1 MQDIKKIEGDLW
13 EAADQ
18 LRANSKLTAS
28 EYSMPVLGLI
38 FLRHAYNRFLI
49 VKEKIE
55 ENLPSRGGIKR
66 PVKKED
72 FESKSAIFLPEESRY
87 DYLLNLEEGKDI
99 GSSINDAMIKIENEY
114 DNLQGALPKNY
125 NIFDNDLLAELL
137 KIFNSDQ
144 LKNATGDVFGRIYE
158 YFLNKFAMSGAQEGG
173 EFFTPISL
181 VQLIVN
187 IIEPEKG
194 IVFDPACG
202 SAGMFVQTGHFIEL
216 HGENA
221 NEKVTFYGQEKAEL
235 NSKLAKMNLAV
246 HGLEGKILEGNT
258 FYEDKHELI
267 GKCDYVMANPPF
279 NVDGVDSEKIKGDS
293 RLPFG
298 IPGINKKTKA
308 VSNGNYLW
316 IQYFH
321 EYLNETGRA
330 GFVMAS
336 SASDAGH
343 GEKEV
348 REQLVKT
355 GDVDV
360 MVAIGNNF
368 FYTRSLPCGIWF
380 FDKDKPEDRK
390 DKILMLDAR
399 NIHSRIVG
407 TSNKNE
413 FSEEQLKNL
422 TAITWLYRGENE
434 RYLKLVDD
442 YINEYVSKSM
452 SIDSEIKDFQNN
464 MGKLLSQLIKF
475 RNDIENN
482 YSESEAHK
490 SFYDDIKIL
499 ENDIKSYKHEKEN
512 LFKNINEYDKYIKES
527 TVKDYSDI
535 KVVNELQKNHYD
547 KFEKNSKDIKSLIK
561 TIDHVYKEINN
572 FIDKAEKELNAKTT
586 KDWVVKEVRENRKSL
601 ESNKRCVLEVL
612 KDIRYIYSQVDWL
625 QSKFVD
631 GEFADIEGLCKVV
644 DIDEVESNDW
654 SLTPGRY
661 VGVAK
666 VVDENFDFEEKLKE
680 IQIELDGLNDEAF
693 ELAKV
698 IKMNFEE
705 LGI

>member
-1 MQDIKKIEGDLW
+1 MQDIKKIESDLW

-49 VKEKIE
+49 VKDKIE
-55 ENLPSRGGIKR
+55 ENLPSRGGVKR
-66 PVKKED
+66 PIKKED
-72 FESKSAIFLPEESRY
+72 FESQSAIFLPNEARY

-99 GSSINDAMIKIENEY
+99 GKAINDAMTSIENEY

-137 KIFNSDQ
+137 KIFNSQQ
-144 LKNATGDVFGRIYE
+144 LQNATGDVFGRIYE

-173 EFFTPISL
+173 EFFTPTSL

-279 NVDGVDSEKIKGDS
+279 NVDGVDSEKIKGDP

-330 GFVMAS
+330 GFVMAR
-336 SASDAGH
+336 SASDAGY
-343 GEKEV
+343 GEK
-348 REQLVKT
+348 
-355 GDVDV
+355 
-360 MVAIGNNF
+360 
-368 FYTRSLPCGIWF
+368 
-380 FDKDKPEDRK
+380 
-390 DKILMLDAR
+390 
-399 NIHSRIVG
+399 
-407 TSNKNE
+407 
-413 FSEEQLKNL
+413 
-422 TAITWLYRGENE
+422 
-434 RYLKLVDD
+434 
-442 YINEYVSKSM
+442 
-452 SIDSEIKDFQNN
+452 
-464 MGKLLSQLIKF
+464 
-475 RNDIENN
+475 
-482 YSESEAHK
+482 
-490 SFYDDIKIL
+490 
-499 ENDIKSYKHEKEN
+499 
-512 LFKNINEYDKYIKES
+512 
-527 TVKDYSDI
+527 
-535 KVVNELQKNHYD
+535 
-547 KFEKNSKDIKSLIK
+547 
-561 TIDHVYKEINN
+561 
-572 FIDKAEKELNAKTT
+572 
-586 KDWVVKEVRENRKSL
+586 
-601 ESNKRCVLEVL
+601 
-612 KDIRYIYSQVDWL
+612 
-625 QSKFVD
+625 
-631 GEFADIEGLCKVV
+631 
-644 DIDEVESNDW
+644 
-654 SLTPGRY
+654 
-661 VGVAK
+661 
-666 VVDENFDFEEKLKE
+666 
-680 IQIELDGLNDEAF
+680 
-693 ELAKV
+693 
-698 IKMNFEE
+698 
-705 LGI
+705 

>member
-38 FLRHAYNRFLI
+38 FLRHAYNRFL
-49 VKEKIE
+49 VAKEKIE

-72 FESKSAIFLPEESRY
+72 FESQSAIFLPEEARY

-99 GSSINDAMIKIENEY
+99 GSAINDAMISIEKEY
-114 DNLQGALPKNY
+114 DNLQGSLPKNY

-137 KIFNSDQ
+137 KIFNSEQ

-158 YFLNKFAMSGAQEGG
+158 YFLNKFAMTGAQEGG

-181 VQLIVN
+181 VHLIVN
-187 IIEPEKG
+187 IIEPQKG

-298 IPGINKKTKA
+298 IPGVNKKTKA

-316 IQYFH
+316 IQYFYQ
-321 EYLNETGRA
+321 YLNEKGRA

-343 GEKEV
+343 SEKDV
-348 REQLVKT
+348 REQLIKT
-355 GDVDV
+355 CDVDV
-360 MVAIGNNF
+360 MVSIGNNF
-368 FYTRSLPCGIWF
+368 FYTRTLPCGIWF
-380 FDKDKPEDRK
+380 FDKDKSEDRK
-390 DKILMLDAR
+390 DKILMIEAR
-399 NIHSRIVG
+399 NIHSRILG

-413 FSEEQLKNL
+413 FSNEQLKNL
-422 TAITWLYRGENE
+422 TAITWLYRGENQ
-434 RYLKLVDD
+434 RYLKLIDE
-442 YINEYVSKSM
+442 YINEYVNKAM
-452 SIDSEIKDFQNN
+452 SIENEIVSFETNI
-464 MGKLLSQLIKF
+464 GELLSQLNKF
-475 RNDIENN
+475 KNDIENN
-482 YSESEAHK
+482 YSESDIHK
-490 SFYDDIKIL
+490 NLCEDINIL
-499 ENDIKSYKHEKEN
+499 ENDIKSYKEEKEK
-512 LFKNINEYDKYIKES
+512 LVKSISDYYKYINESKIDDYSNIES
-527 TVKDYSDI
+527 T
-535 KVVNELQKNHYD
+535 NETQKNHYS
-547 KFEKNSKDIKSLIK
+547 KFEQISNDIKVFIK
-561 TIDHVYKEINN
+561 TIDHIYKETNN
-572 FIDKAEKELNAKTT
+572 IIDKAEKDFNAKES
-586 KDWVVKEVRENRKSL
+586 KNWISKEVRGNRKNL
-601 ESNKRCVLEVL
+601 ENNKKDIIEFL
-612 KDIRYIYSQVDWL
+612 KHIRYIYSQVNWL

-631 GEFADIEGLCKVV
+631 GLFTDIEGLCKAV
-644 DIDEVESNDW
+644 DITEVAANDW
-654 SLTPGRY
+654 SLNPGRY
-661 VGVAK
+661 VGVAQ
-666 VVDENFDFEEKLKE
+666 VIDDDFDFEGRLKE
-680 IQIELDGLNDEAF
+680 IQMEIDGLNEEAIQ
-693 ELAKV
+693 LAKI
-698 IKMNFEE
+698 IKSNFEE
-705 LGI
+705 LSI

>member
-38 FLRHAYNRFLI
+38 FLRHAYNRFL
-49 VKEKIE
+49 VAKDKIE
-55 ENLPSRGGIKR
+55 ENLPSRGGVKR
-66 PVKKED
+66 PIRKED
-72 FESKSAIFLPEESRY
+72 FESQSAIFLPEEARY

-99 GSSINDAMIKIENEY
+99 GAAINDAMISIEKEY
-114 DNLQGALPKNY
+114 DNLQGSLPKNY
-125 NIFDNDLLAELL
+125 NIFDNDLLEELL
-137 KIFNSDQ
+137 KIFNREQ

-187 IIEPEKG
+187 VIEPEKG

-279 NVDGVDSEKIKGDS
+279 NVDGVDSEKIKGDP

-298 IPGINKKTKA
+298 IPGVNKKTKA

-316 IQYFH
+316 IQYFYQ
-321 EYLNETGRA
+321 YLNEKGRA

-336 SASDAGH
+336 SASDSGY
-343 GEKEV
+343 GEKDV

-399 NIHSRIVG
+399 NIFRKVNRTINDF
-407 TSNKNE
+407 SN
-413 FSEEQLKNL
+413 EQLKNL

-434 RYLKLVDD
+434 RYLKLIDD
-442 YINEYVSKSM
+442 YIHEYVNKSM
-452 SIDSEIKDFQNN
+452 SIENEIVSFENDI
-464 MGKLLSQLIKF
+464 GTLLSQLNKF
-475 RNDIENN
+475 KNDIENN
-482 YSESEAHK
+482 YSESDIHK
-490 SFYDDIKIL
+490 NFCDDINIL
-499 ENDIKSYKHEKEN
+499 ENDIKSYKVEKEK
-512 LFKNINEYDKYIKES
+512 LVKSINDYNKYIDKSKIDDYSNIES
-527 TVKDYSDI
+527 TNEIQKDHYSKFDQISNDI
-535 KVVNELQKNHYD
+535 KV
-547 KFEKNSKDIKSLIK
+547 FIK
-561 TIDHVYKEINN
+561 TIDHIYKETNN
-572 FIDKAEKELNAKTT
+572 TIEKAEKDLNAKDS
-586 KDWVVKEVRENRKSL
+586 KDWIAKEVRINRKNL
-601 ESNKRCVLEVL
+601 ETNK
-612 KDIRYIYSQVDWL
+612 KDIIEFLKEIRYVYSQVNWL

-631 GEFADIEGLCKVV
+631 GVFADVEGLCKVV
-644 DIDEVESNDW
+644 DIAEVEANDW

-661 VGVAK
+661 VGVAS
-666 VVDENFDFEEKLKE
+666 VIDEDFDFESRLKE
-680 IQIELDGLNDEAF
+680 IQMELDGLNEDAL
-693 ELAKV
+693 ELAKL

>member
-38 FLRHAYNRFLI
+38 FLRHAYNRFL
-49 VKEKIE
+49 VAKDKIE
-55 ENLPSRGGIKR
+55 ETLPSRGGVKR
-66 PVKKED
+66 PIRKED
-72 FESKSAIFLPEESRY
+72 FESQSAIFLPEEARY

-99 GSSINDAMIKIENEY
+99 GAAINDAMISIEKEY
-114 DNLQGALPKNY
+114 DNLQGSLPKNY

-137 KIFNSDQ
+137 KIFNREQ

-187 IIEPEKG
+187 VIEPEKG

-279 NVDGVDSEKIKGDS
+279 NVDGVDSEKIKGDP

-298 IPGINKKTKA
+298 IPGVNKKTKA

-316 IQYFH
+316 IQYFYQ
-321 EYLNETGRA
+321 YLNEKGRA

-336 SASDAGH
+336 SASDSGY
-343 GEKEV
+343 GEKDV

-399 NIHSRIVG
+399 NIFRKVNRTINDF
-407 TSNKNE
+407 SN
-413 FSEEQLKNL
+413 EQLKNL

-434 RYLKLVDD
+434 RYLKLIDD
-442 YINEYVSKSM
+442 YIHEYVNKSM
-452 SIDSEIKDFQNN
+452 SIENEIVSFENDI
-464 MGKLLSQLIKF
+464 GTLLSQLNKF
-475 RNDIENN
+475 KNDIENN
-482 YSESEAHK
+482 YSESDIHK
-490 SFYDDIKIL
+490 NFCDDINIL
-499 ENDIKSYKHEKEN
+499 ENDIKSYKVEKEK
-512 LFKNINEYDKYIKES
+512 LVKSINDYNKYIDKSKIDDYSNIES
-527 TVKDYSDI
+527 TNEIQKDHYSKFDQISNDI
-535 KVVNELQKNHYD
+535 KV
-547 KFEKNSKDIKSLIK
+547 FIK
-561 TIDHVYKEINN
+561 TIDHIYKETNN
-572 FIDKAEKELNAKTT
+572 TIEKAEKDLNAKDS
-586 KDWVVKEVRENRKSL
+586 KDWIAKEVRINRKNL
-601 ESNKRCVLEVL
+601 ETNK
-612 KDIRYIYSQVDWL
+612 KDIIEFLKEIRYVYSQVNWL

-631 GEFADIEGLCKVV
+631 GVFADVEGLCKVV
-644 DIDEVESNDW
+644 DIAEVEANDW

-661 VGVAK
+661 VGVAS
-666 VVDENFDFEEKLKE
+666 VIDEDFDFESRLKE
-680 IQIELDGLNDEAF
+680 IQMELDGLNEDAF
-693 ELAKV
+693 ELAKL

>member
-49 VKEKIE
+49 AKEKIE
-55 ENLPSRGGIKR
+55 ENLPSRGGVKR
-66 PVKKED
+66 PIRKED
-72 FESKSAIFLPEESRY
+72 FESQSAIFLPEEARY

-99 GSSINDAMIKIENEY
+99 GNAINDAMISIEKEY
-114 DNLQGALPKNY
+114 DNLQGSLPKNF

-137 KIFNSDQ
+137 KIFNSQQ
-144 LKNATGDVFGRIYE
+144 LRNATGDVFGRIYE

-187 IIEPEKG
+187 VIEPKKG

-202 SAGMFVQTGHFIEL
+202 SAGMFVQTGHFIEI

-221 NEKVTFYGQEKAEL
+221 NEKVTFFGQEKAEL

-279 NVDGVDSEKIKGDS
+279 NVDGVDSEKIKGDP

-343 GEKEV
+343 GEKDV

-380 FDKDKPEDRK
+380 FDKNKPENRK

-399 NIHSRIVG
+399 NIFRKVNRTI
-407 TSNKNE
+407 ND
-413 FSEEQLKNL
+413 FSDEQLKNL
-422 TAITWLYRGENE
+422 TAITWLYRGEND
-434 RYLKLVDD
+434 RYLKLIDE
-442 YINEYVSKSM
+442 YINEYASKSM
-452 SIDSEIKDFQNN
+452 NINAELTEFENKISE
-464 MGKLLSQLIKF
+464 LLAQLNKF
-475 RNDIENN
+475 KNDIENN
-482 YSESEAHK
+482 YSESEVHQNFCDEMSSLERDVITYRQDK
-490 SFYDDIKIL
+490 EKLVSDINNYAKYLNENKI
-499 ENDIKSYKHEKEN
+499 EN
-512 LFKNINEYDKYIKES
+512 
-527 TVKDYSDI
+527 YSDI
-535 KVVNELQKNHYD
+535 KSINELQHNQYKQ
-547 KFEKNSKDIKSLIK
+547 FEEISLGIKSLVK
-561 TIDHVYKEINN
+561 AIDHVYKETNN
-572 FIDKAEKELNAKTT
+572 FIDKAEKELNAKGSE
-586 KDWVVKEVRENRKSL
+586 DWSTKEVRENKK
-601 ESNKRCVLEVL
+601 NLEVSKKEAIDFL
-612 KDIRYIYSQVDWL
+612 KDIRYVYSQVNWL
-625 QSKFVD
+625 QSRFED
-631 GEFADIEGLCKVV
+631 GEFKNVEGLCKVV
-644 DIDEVESNDW
+644 DIDEVEDNDW

-666 VVDENFDFEEKLKE
+666 VVDEDFDFEGRLKE
-680 IQIELDGLNDEAF
+680 IQIELDGLNEDAF
-693 ELAKV
+693 ELANIISKN
-698 IKMNFEE
+698 MEDLF
-705 LGI
+705 

>member
-38 FLRHAYNRFLI
+38 FLRHAYNRFL
-49 VKEKIE
+49 VAKDKIE
-55 ENLPSRGGIKR
+55 ENLPSRGGVKR
-66 PVKKED
+66 PIRKED
-72 FESKSAIFLPEESRY
+72 FESQSAIFLPEEARY

-99 GSSINDAMIKIENEY
+99 GAAINDAMISIEKEY
-114 DNLQGALPKNY
+114 DNLQGSLPKNY

-137 KIFNSDQ
+137 KIFNREQ

-187 IIEPEKG
+187 VIEPEKG

-267 GKCDYVMANPPF
+267 GKCDYVMENPPF
-279 NVDGVDSEKIKGDS
+279 NVDGVDSEKIKGDP

-298 IPGINKKTKA
+298 IPGVNKKTKA

-316 IQYFH
+316 IQYFYQ
-321 EYLNETGRA
+321 YLNEKGRA

-336 SASDAGH
+336 SASDSGY
-343 GEKEV
+343 GEKDV

-399 NIHSRIVG
+399 NIFRKVNRTINDF
-407 TSNKNE
+407 SN
-413 FSEEQLKNL
+413 EQLKNL

-434 RYLKLVDD
+434 RYLKLIDD
-442 YINEYVSKSM
+442 YIHEYVNKSM
-452 SIDSEIKDFQNN
+452 SIENEIVSFENDI
-464 MGKLLSQLIKF
+464 GTLLSQLNKF
-475 RNDIENN
+475 KNDIENN
-482 YSESEAHK
+482 YSESDIHK
-490 SFYDDIKIL
+490 NFCDDINIL
-499 ENDIKSYKHEKEN
+499 ENDIKSYKVEKEK
-512 LFKNINEYDKYIKES
+512 LVKSINDYNKYIDKSKIDDYSNIES
-527 TVKDYSDI
+527 TNEIQKDHYSKFDQISNDI
-535 KVVNELQKNHYD
+535 KV
-547 KFEKNSKDIKSLIK
+547 FIK
-561 TIDHVYKEINN
+561 TIDHIYKETNN
-572 FIDKAEKELNAKTT
+572 TIEKAEKDLNAKDS
-586 KDWVVKEVRENRKSL
+586 KDWIAKEVRINRKNL
-601 ESNKRCVLEVL
+601 ETNK
-612 KDIRYIYSQVDWL
+612 KDIIEFLKEIRYVYSQVNWL

-631 GEFADIEGLCKVV
+631 GVFADVEGLCKVV
-644 DIDEVESNDW
+644 DIAEVEANDW

-661 VGVAK
+661 VGVAS
-666 VVDENFDFEEKLKE
+666 VIDEDFDFESRLKE
-680 IQIELDGLNDEAF
+680 IQMELDGLNEDAF
-693 ELAKV
+693 ELAKL

>member
-38 FLRHAYNRFLI
+38 FLRHAYNRFL
-49 VKEKIE
+49 VAKDKIE
-55 ENLPSRGGIKR
+55 ENLPSRGGVKR
-66 PVKKED
+66 PIRKED
-72 FESKSAIFLPEESRY
+72 FESQSAIFLPEEARY

-99 GSSINDAMIKIENEY
+99 GAAINDAMISIEKEY
-114 DNLQGALPKNY
+114 DNLQGSLPKNY

-137 KIFNSDQ
+137 KIFNREQ

-187 IIEPEKG
+187 VIEPEKG

-279 NVDGVDSEKIKGDS
+279 NVDGVDSEKIKGDP

-298 IPGINKKTKA
+298 IPGVNKKTKA

-316 IQYFH
+316 IQYFYQ
-321 EYLNETGRA
+321 YLNEKGRA

-336 SASDAGH
+336 SASDSGY
-343 GEKEV
+343 GEKDV

-399 NIHSRIVG
+399 NIFRKVNRTINDF
-407 TSNKNE
+407 SN
-413 FSEEQLKNL
+413 EQLKNL

-434 RYLKLVDD
+434 RYLKLIDD
-442 YINEYVSKSM
+442 YIHEYVNKSM
-452 SIDSEIKDFQNN
+452 SIENEIVSFENDI
-464 MGKLLSQLIKF
+464 GTLLSQLNKF
-475 RNDIENN
+475 KNDIENN
-482 YSESEAHK
+482 YSESDIHK
-490 SFYDDIKIL
+490 NFCDDINIL
-499 ENDIKSYKHEKEN
+499 ENDIKSYKVEKEK
-512 LFKNINEYDKYIKES
+512 LVKSINDYNKYIDKSKIDDYSNIES
-527 TVKDYSDI
+527 TNEIQKDHYSKFDQISNDI
-535 KVVNELQKNHYD
+535 KV
-547 KFEKNSKDIKSLIK
+547 FIK
-561 TIDHVYKEINN
+561 TIDHIYKETNN
-572 FIDKAEKELNAKTT
+572 TIEKAEKDLNAKDS
-586 KDWVVKEVRENRKSL
+586 KDWIAKEVRINRKNL
-601 ESNKRCVLEVL
+601 ETNK
-612 KDIRYIYSQVDWL
+612 KDIIEILKEIRYVYSQVNWL

-631 GEFADIEGLCKVV
+631 GVFADVEGLCKVV
-644 DIDEVESNDW
+644 DIAEVEANDW

-661 VGVAK
+661 VGVAS
-666 VVDENFDFEEKLKE
+666 VIDEDFDFESRLKE
-680 IQIELDGLNDEAF
+680 IQMELDGLNEDAF
-693 ELAKV
+693 ELAKL

>member
-38 FLRHAYNRFLI
+38 FLRHAYNRFL
-49 VKEKIE
+49 VAKDKIE
-55 ENLPSRGGIKR
+55 ENLPSRGGVKR
-66 PVKKED
+66 PIRKED
-72 FESKSAIFLPEESRY
+72 FESQSAIFLPEEARY

-99 GSSINDAMIKIENEY
+99 GNAINDAMISIEKEY
-114 DNLQGALPKNY
+114 DNLQGSLPKNY

-137 KIFNSDQ
+137 KIFNREQ

-187 IIEPEKG
+187 VIEPEKG

-279 NVDGVDSEKIKGDS
+279 NVDGVDSEKIKGDP

-298 IPGINKKTKA
+298 IPGVNKKTKA

-316 IQYFH
+316 IQYFYQ
-321 EYLNETGRA
+321 YLNEKGRA

-336 SASDAGH
+336 SASDSGY
-343 GEKEV
+343 GEKDV

-399 NIHSRIVG
+399 NIFRKVNRTINDF
-407 TSNKNE
+407 SN
-413 FSEEQLKNL
+413 EQLKNL

-434 RYLKLVDD
+434 RYLKLIDD
-442 YINEYVSKSM
+442 YIHEYVNKSM
-452 SIDSEIKDFQNN
+452 SIENEIVSFENDI
-464 MGKLLSQLIKF
+464 GTLLSQLNKF
-475 RNDIENN
+475 KNDIENN
-482 YSESEAHK
+482 YSESDIHK
-490 SFYDDIKIL
+490 NFCDDINIL
-499 ENDIKSYKHEKEN
+499 ENDIKSYKVEKEK
-512 LFKNINEYDKYIKES
+512 LVKSINDYNKYIDKSKIDDYSNIES
-527 TVKDYSDI
+527 TNEIQKDHYSKFDQISNDI
-535 KVVNELQKNHYD
+535 KV
-547 KFEKNSKDIKSLIK
+547 FIK
-561 TIDHVYKEINN
+561 TIDHIYKETNN
-572 FIDKAEKELNAKTT
+572 TIEKAEKDLNAKDS
-586 KDWVVKEVRENRKSL
+586 KDWIAKEVRINRKNL
-601 ESNKRCVLEVL
+601 ETNK
-612 KDIRYIYSQVDWL
+612 KDIIEFLKEIRYVYSQVNWL

-631 GEFADIEGLCKVV
+631 GVFADVEGLCKVV
-644 DIDEVESNDW
+644 DIAEVEANDW

-661 VGVAK
+661 VGVAS
-666 VVDENFDFEEKLKE
+666 VIDEDFDFESRLKE
-680 IQIELDGLNDEAF
+680 IQMELDGLNEDAF
-693 ELAKV
+693 ELAKL

>member
-38 FLRHAYNRFLI
+38 FLRHAYNRFL
-49 VKEKIE
+49 VAKDKIE
-55 ENLPSRGGIKR
+55 ENLPSRGGVKR
-66 PVKKED
+66 PIRKED
-72 FESKSAIFLPEESRY
+72 FESQSAIFLPEEARY

-99 GSSINDAMIKIENEY
+99 GASINDAMISIEKEY
-114 DNLQGALPKNY
+114 ENLQGALPKNY
-125 NIFDNDLLAELL
+125 NIFDNDLLAELI
-137 KIFNSDQ
+137 KIFNSQQ
-144 LKNATGDVFGRIYE
+144 LQNATGDIFGRIYE

-187 IIEPEKG
+187 VIEPEKG

-279 NVDGVDSEKIKGDS
+279 NVDGVDSEKIKGDP

-298 IPGINKKTKA
+298 IPGINNKTKA

-343 GEKEV
+343 GDKAVRKE
-348 REQLVKT
+348 LVKT
-355 GDVDV
+355 GHVDA
-360 MVAIGNNF
+360 MIAIGNNF
-368 FYTRSLPCGIWF
+368 FYTRGLPCGVWF

-399 NIHSRIVG
+399 NIYSRIVG

-442 YINEYVSKSM
+442 YINEYVSKCM
-452 SIDSEIKDFQNN
+452 SINN
-464 MGKLLSQLIKF
+464 KLNNFKNNINKLLLQLNKF

-490 SFYDDIKIL
+490 SFCDDIAIL
-499 ENDIKSYKHEKEN
+499 ENDIKLYKEDKEK
-512 LFKNINEYDKYIKES
+512 LFKNINEYEKYISES
-527 TVKDYSDI
+527 KLENYSNI
-535 KVVNELQKNHYD
+535 KVANQLQKNHYS
-547 KFEKNSKDIKSLIK
+547 KFEQNAKDIKVLIK
-561 TIDHVYKEINN
+561 TIDHVYKKINS
-572 FIDKAEKELNAKTT
+572 FIDKAEKELNAKIS
-586 KDWVVKEVRENRKSL
+586 KDWATKEVRENRKSL
-601 ESNKRCVLEVL
+601 ERNKKDIIVFL
-612 KDIRYIYSQVDWL
+612 KDIKYIYSQVNWL

-631 GEFADIEGLCKVV
+631 GEFEDIPGLCKVV
-644 DIDEVESNDW
+644 DIDEVEANDW

-661 VGVAK
+661 VGVAQS
-666 VVDENFDFEEKLKE
+666 VDEDFDFEGRLKE
-680 IQIELDGLNDEAF
+680 IHMELDCLNDEAF

-698 IKMNFEE
+698 IKSNFEE

>member
-49 VKEKIE
+49 AKDKIE
-55 ENLPSRGGIKR
+55 ENVPSRGGVKR
-66 PVKKED
+66 PIRKED
-72 FESKSAIFLPEESRY
+72 FESQSAIFLPEEARY

-99 GSSINDAMIKIENEY
+99 GAAINDAMISIETEHE
-114 DNLQGALPKNY
+114 NLQGALPKNY
-125 NIFDNDLLAELL
+125 NIFDNGLLAELL
-137 KIFNSDQ
+137 KIFNSQQ
-144 LKNATGDVFGRIYE
+144 LQNATGDVFGRIYE

-173 EFFTPISL
+173 EFFTPTSL

-187 IIEPEKG
+187 VIEPEKG

-258 FYEDKHELI
+258 FYEDKHELV

-279 NVDGVDSEKIKGDS
+279 NVDGVDSEKIKGDP

-348 REQLVKT
+348 RKELVKT

-380 FDKDKPEDRK
+380 FDKNKPEDRK
-390 DKILMLDAR
+390 NKILMLDAR
-399 NIHSRIVG
+399 NTFRKVNRTI
-407 TSNKNE
+407 ND
-413 FSEEQLKNL
+413 FSDEQLKNL
-422 TAITWLYRGENE
+422 TAITWLYRGENK
-434 RYLKLVDD
+434 RYLKLIDD
-442 YINEYVSKSM
+442 YIKEYVNKSKS
-452 SIDSEIKDFQNN
+452 IDNELKDFENN
-464 MGKLLSQLIKF
+464 IGELLSQLIKF
-475 RNDIENN
+475 RSNIENN
-482 YSESEAHK
+482 YSESEVHK
-490 SFYDDIKIL
+490 DFCDDIAIL
-499 ENDIKSYKHEKEN
+499 ENDIKSYKEEKEN
-512 LFKNINEYDKYIKES
+512 LLKNINEYDKYITES
-527 TVKDYSDI
+527 IIEDYSDI
-535 KVVNELQKNHYD
+535 ELVNELQKNHYS
-547 KFEKNSKDIKSLIK
+547 KFNQTSKDIKALIK

-572 FIDKAEKELNAKTT
+572 FVDKAEKELNAKTSKEWT
-586 KDWVVKEVRENRKSL
+586 TREVRENRKSL
-601 ESNKRCVLEVL
+601 ENNKKDITKVL
-612 KDIRYIYSQVDWL
+612 KDVRYIYSQVEWL
-625 QSKFVD
+625 QSRFAD

-644 DIDEVESNDW
+644 DIDDVEANDW

-666 VVDENFDFEEKLKE
+666 VVDEEFDFEGRLKE
-680 IQIELDGLNDEAF
+680 IQLELDGLNEEAF

-698 IKMNFEE
+698 IKVNFEE

>member
-38 FLRHAYNRFLI
+38 FLRHAYNRFL
-49 VKEKIE
+49 VAKDKIE
-55 ENLPSRGGIKR
+55 ENLPSRGGVKR
-66 PVKKED
+66 PIRKED
-72 FESKSAIFLPEESRY
+72 FESQSAIFLPEEARY

-99 GSSINDAMIKIENEY
+99 GAAINDAMISIEKEY
-114 DNLQGALPKNY
+114 DNLQGSLPKNY

-137 KIFNSDQ
+137 KIFNREQ

-187 IIEPEKG
+187 VIEPEKG

-279 NVDGVDSEKIKGDS
+279 NVDGVDSEKIKGDP

-298 IPGINKKTKA
+298 IPGVNKKTKA

-316 IQYFH
+316 IQYFYQ
-321 EYLNETGRA
+321 YLNEKGRA

-336 SASDAGH
+336 SASDSGY
-343 GEKEV
+343 GEKDV

-399 NIHSRIVG
+399 NIFRKVNRTINDF
-407 TSNKNE
+407 SN
-413 FSEEQLKNL
+413 EQLKNL

-434 RYLKLVDD
+434 RYLKLIDD
-442 YINEYVSKSM
+442 YIHEYVNKSM
-452 SIDSEIKDFQNN
+452 SIENEIVSFENDI
-464 MGKLLSQLIKF
+464 GTLLSQLNKF
-475 RNDIENN
+475 KNDIENN
-482 YSESEAHK
+482 YSESDIHK
-490 SFYDDIKIL
+490 NFCDDINIL
-499 ENDIKSYKHEKEN
+499 ENDIKSYKVEKDK
-512 LFKNINEYDKYIKES
+512 LVKSINDYNKYIDKSKIDDYSNIES
-527 TVKDYSDI
+527 TNEIQKDHYSKFDQISNDI
-535 KVVNELQKNHYD
+535 KV
-547 KFEKNSKDIKSLIK
+547 FIK
-561 TIDHVYKEINN
+561 TIDHIYKETNN
-572 FIDKAEKELNAKTT
+572 TIEKAEKDLNAKDS
-586 KDWVVKEVRENRKSL
+586 KDWIAKEVRINRKNL
-601 ESNKRCVLEVL
+601 ETNK
-612 KDIRYIYSQVDWL
+612 KDIIEFLKEIRYVYSQVNWL

-631 GEFADIEGLCKVV
+631 GVFADVEGLCKVV
-644 DIDEVESNDW
+644 DIAEVEANDW

-661 VGVAK
+661 VGVAS
-666 VVDENFDFEEKLKE
+666 VIDEDFDFESRLKE
-680 IQIELDGLNDEAF
+680 IQMELDGLNEDAF
-693 ELAKV
+693 ELAKL

>member
-66 PVKKED
+66 TVKKED

-99 GSSINDAMIKIENEY
+99 GSIINDAMIKIENEY

-348 REQLVKT
+348 REQLIKT

-499 ENDIKSYKHEKEN
+499 ENDIKSYKQEKEN

-527 TVKDYSDI
+527 TLKDYSDI

-601 ESNKRCVLEVL
+601 ESNKRCVLEAL

-666 VVDENFDFEEKLKE
+666 AVDENFDFEEKLKE

>member
-355 GDVDV
+355 GNVDV

-499 ENDIKSYKHEKEN
+499 ENDIKSYKQEKEN

>member
-38 FLRHAYNRFLI
+38 FLRHAYNRFL
-49 VKEKIE
+49 VAKDKIE
-55 ENLPSRGGIKR
+55 ENLPSRGGVKR
-66 PVKKED
+66 PIRKED
-72 FESKSAIFLPEESRY
+72 FESQSAIFLPEEARY

-99 GSSINDAMIKIENEY
+99 GAAINDAMISIEKEHE
-114 DNLQGALPKNY
+114 NLQGALPKNY

-137 KIFNSDQ
+137 KIFNSQQ
-144 LKNATGDVFGRIYE
+144 LQNAKGDVFGRIYE

-187 IIEPEKG
+187 VIEPEKG

-279 NVDGVDSEKIKGDS
+279 NVDGVDSEKIKGDP

-348 REQLVKT
+348 RKELVKT
-355 GDVDV
+355 GDIDV

-380 FDKDKPEDRK
+380 FDKNKPESRK
-390 DKILMLDAR
+390 NKILMLDAR
-399 NIHSRIVG
+399 NIFRKVNRTI
-407 TSNKNE
+407 ND
-413 FSEEQLKNL
+413 FSDEQLKNL
-422 TAITWLYRGENE
+422 TAITWLYRGESE

-442 YINEYVSKSM
+442 YINEYVSKSN
-452 SIDSEIKDFQNN
+452 SIDSELKCFENN
-464 MGKLLSQLIKF
+464 IGELLSQLIRFK
-475 RNDIENN
+475 NDIENN
-482 YSESEAHK
+482 YSESEVHND
-490 SFYDDIKIL
+490 FCNDIKIL
-499 ENDIKSYKHEKEN
+499 EDYIKSYKEEKES
-512 LFKNINEYDKYIKES
+512 LLKNINEYEKYINES
-527 TVKDYSDI
+527 KVEDYSDV
-535 KVVNELQKNHYD
+535 KVVNELQKNHYS
-547 KFEKNSKDIKSLIK
+547 KFEKNSKDVKALIKS
-561 TIDHVYKEINN
+561 IDHIYKEINN
-572 FIDKAEKELNAKTT
+572 FIDKAEKELNAKTSKEWT
-586 KDWVVKEVRENRKSL
+586 TKEVRGNRKSL
-601 ESNKRCVLEVL
+601 ESNKKDIVEVL
-612 KDIRYIYSQVDWL
+612 KDIRYIYSQVNWL

-631 GEFADIEGLCKVV
+631 GEFSDIEGLCKIV
-644 DIDEVESNDW
+644 DIDEVEANDW

-661 VGVAK
+661 VGVAQ
-666 VVDENFDFEEKLKE
+666 VVDEDFDFEGRLKE
-680 IQIELDGLNDEAF
+680 IQIELDGLNDEAS

>member
-49 VKEKIE
+49 AKEKIE

-72 FESKSAIFLPEESRY
+72 FESQSAIFLPEEARY
-87 DYLLNLEEGKDI
+87 DYLLNLEEVKDI
-99 GSSINDAMIKIENEY
+99 GSAINDAMISIEKEY
-114 DNLQGALPKNY
+114 DNLQGSLPKNY

-137 KIFNSDQ
+137 KIFNSEQ

-158 YFLNKFAMSGAQEGG
+158 YFLNKFAMTGAQEGG

-187 IIEPEKG
+187 IIEPQRG

-279 NVDGVDSEKIKGDS
+279 NVDGVDSEKIKGDP

-298 IPGINKKTKA
+298 IPGVNKKTKA

-316 IQYFH
+316 IQYFYQ
-321 EYLNETGRA
+321 YLNEKGRA

-343 GEKEV
+343 SEKNV
-348 REQLVKT
+348 REKLVKT

-360 MVAIGNNF
+360 MVSIGNNF
-368 FYTRSLPCGIWF
+368 FYTRTLPCGIWF
-380 FDKDKPEDRK
+380 FDKNKPQDRK

-399 NIHSRIVG
+399 NIFRKVNRTI
-407 TSNKNE
+407 ND

-422 TAITWLYRGENE
+422 TAITWLYRGENQ
-434 RYLKLVDD
+434 RYLKLIDEYV
-442 YINEYVSKSM
+442 NEYVNKAM
-452 SIDSEIKDFQNN
+452 SIENEIVLFETNI
-464 MGKLLSQLIKF
+464 GELLSQLNKF
-475 RNDIENN
+475 KNDIENN
-482 YSESEAHK
+482 YSESEIHK
-490 SFYDDIKIL
+490 SFCDDINIL
-499 ENDIKSYKHEKEN
+499 ENDIKLYKVEKEKLVKRISDYN
-512 LFKNINEYDKYIKES
+512 KYIDESKIDDYSNIES
-527 TVKDYSDI
+527 T
-535 KVVNELQKNHYD
+535 NEIQKNHYS
-547 KFEKNSKDIKSLIK
+547 KFEPISNDIKVFIK
-561 TIDHVYKEINN
+561 TIDHLYKEINN
-572 FIDKAEKELNAKTT
+572 TIEKAEKDLNSKDS
-586 KDWVVKEVRENRKSL
+586 KDWITKEVKVNRKNL
-601 ESNKRCVLEVL
+601 EHNKKDIIEFL
-612 KDIRYIYSQVDWL
+612 KNIRYIYSQVNWL

-631 GEFADIEGLCKVV
+631 GVFADVEGLCKSV
-644 DIDEVESNDW
+644 DIAEVEANDW
-654 SLTPGRY
+654 SLNPGRY
-661 VGVAK
+661 VGVAP
-666 VVDENFDFEEKLKE
+666 VIDEDFDFESRLKE
-680 IQIELDGLNDEAF
+680 IQMELDGLNEESF
-693 ELAKV
+693 ELAKL

>member
-38 FLRHAYNRFLI
+38 FLRHAYNRFL
-49 VKEKIE
+49 VAKDKIE
-55 ENLPSRGGIKR
+55 ENLPSRGGVKR
-66 PVKKED
+66 PIRKED
-72 FESKSAIFLPEESRY
+72 FESQSAIFLPEEARY

-99 GSSINDAMIKIENEY
+99 GAAINDAMISIEKEY
-114 DNLQGALPKNY
+114 DNLQGSLPKNY

-137 KIFNSDQ
+137 KIFNREQ

-187 IIEPEKG
+187 VIEPEKG

-279 NVDGVDSEKIKGDS
+279 NVDGVDSEKIKGDP

-298 IPGINKKTKA
+298 IPGVNKRTKA

-316 IQYFH
+316 IQYFYQ
-321 EYLNETGRA
+321 YLNEKGRA

-336 SASDAGH
+336 SASDSGY
-343 GEKEV
+343 GEKDV

-399 NIHSRIVG
+399 NIFRKVNRTINDF
-407 TSNKNE
+407 SN
-413 FSEEQLKNL
+413 EQLKNL

-434 RYLKLVDD
+434 RYLKLIDD
-442 YINEYVSKSM
+442 YIHEYVNKSM
-452 SIDSEIKDFQNN
+452 SIENEIVSFENDI
-464 MGKLLSQLIKF
+464 GTLLSQLNKF
-475 RNDIENN
+475 KNDIENN
-482 YSESEAHK
+482 YSESDIHK
-490 SFYDDIKIL
+490 NFCDDINIL
-499 ENDIKSYKHEKEN
+499 ENDIKSYKVEKEK
-512 LFKNINEYDKYIKES
+512 LVKSINDYNKYIDKSKIDDYSNIES
-527 TVKDYSDI
+527 TNEIQKDHYSKFDQISNDI
-535 KVVNELQKNHYD
+535 KV
-547 KFEKNSKDIKSLIK
+547 FIK
-561 TIDHVYKEINN
+561 TIDHIYKETNN
-572 FIDKAEKELNAKTT
+572 TIEKAEKDLNAKDS
-586 KDWVVKEVRENRKSL
+586 KDWIAKEVRINRKNL
-601 ESNKRCVLEVL
+601 ETNK
-612 KDIRYIYSQVDWL
+612 KDIIEFLKEIRYVYSQVNWL

-631 GEFADIEGLCKVV
+631 GVFADVEGLCKVV
-644 DIDEVESNDW
+644 DIAEVEANDW

-661 VGVAK
+661 VGVAS
-666 VVDENFDFEEKLKE
+666 VIDEDFDFESRLKE
-680 IQIELDGLNDEAF
+680 IQMELDGLNEDAF
-693 ELAKV
+693 ELAKL

>member
-499 ENDIKSYKHEKEN
+499 ENDIKSYEHEKEN

>member
-49 VKEKIE
+49 AKDKIE
-55 ENLPSRGGIKR
+55 ENLPSRGGVKR
-66 PVKKED
+66 PIRKED
-72 FESKSAIFLPEESRY
+72 FESQSAIFLPEEARY

-99 GSSINDAMIKIENEY
+99 GSAINDAMIRIEKEY

-125 NIFDNDLLAELL
+125 NVFDNDLLAELI
-137 KIFNSDQ
+137 KIFNSQQ
-144 LKNATGDVFGRIYE
+144 LQNATGDIFGRIYE

-187 IIEPEKG
+187 VIEPEKG

-279 NVDGVDSEKIKGDS
+279 NVDGVDSEKIKGDP

-343 GEKEV
+343 GEKDV

-380 FDKDKPEDRK
+380 FDKNKPDGRK

-399 NIHSRIVG
+399 NIFRKVNRTI
-407 TSNKNE
+407 ND
-413 FSEEQLKNL
+413 FSDEQLKNL

-434 RYLKLVDD
+434 RYLKLVDE

-452 SIDSEIKDFQNN
+452 SIDSEIKGFENN
-464 MGKLLSQLIKF
+464 IGKLLSQLIKF

-482 YSESEAHK
+482 YIESEIHK
-490 SFYDDIKIL
+490 SFYDDIKVL
-499 ENDIKSYKHEKEN
+499 ESDIKSYKEEKEN
-512 LFKNINEYDKYIKES
+512 LLKNINEYEKYINES
-527 TVKDYSDI
+527 KVEYYSDI
-535 KVVNELQKNHYD
+535 KVVNELQKNHYS
-547 KFEKNSKDIKSLIK
+547 KFEQISKDIKSLIK
-561 TIDHVYKEINN
+561 AIDYVYKEINN

-586 KDWVVKEVRENRKSL
+586 KDWIIKEVRENRKFL
-601 ESNKRCVLEVL
+601 EKNKRDIVEAL
-612 KDIRYIYSQVDWL
+612 KDIRYIYSQVNWL
-625 QSKFVD
+625 QSKFAD
-631 GEFADIEGLCKVV
+631 GDFVDIEGLCKVV
-644 DIDEVESNDW
+644 DIDEVEANDW

-661 VGVAK
+661 VGVAS
-666 VVDENFDFEEKLKE
+666 VVDEAFDFEGRLKE
-680 IQIELDGLNDEAF
+680 IQVELDGLNDEAF
-693 ELAKV
+693 ELARV